1 VRPLASF
8 DLGLLR
14 TGNWLWYAEGVEERN
29 LDTWEEFEREV
40 KETRRADSE
49 FPLLFRGQANACWT
63 LGPTLERK
71 QDRMLFRDYYRM
83 IDRIHPQI
91 ETLVGPL
98 WPIPKYP
105 EVEQLVKD
113 YYKFSLAFDS
123 GNKPA
128 YAYMAYLRH
137 HGFPSPLLDWTRSSA
152 VAAFFAFRPTESE
165 SNERVA
171 IFVFSE
177 RPFTVQGNRMP
188 VVVRYGPYVK
198 THRRHVLQQSDYTL
212 CFNFDDECRF
222 ERYDKV
228 FDEGHRQQGICR
240 KFTIPASE
248 RKKVL
253 KLLDEFNV
261 NAFSLFGSEESLME
275 TLSLREFSLDS
286 K

>member
-1 VRPLASF
+1 M
-8 DLGLLR
+8 
-14 TGNWLWYAEGVEERN
+14 EERN

-40 KETRRADSE
+40 KEIRRARADSE
-49 FPLLFRGQANACWT
+49 FPLLFRGQANACWS
-63 LGPTLERK
+63 LSPTLERK
-71 QDRMLFRDYYRM
+71 RDRMLFRDYYRV

-91 ETLVGPL
+91 ETLVGTL
-98 WPIPKYP
+98 WPIPTYP

-113 YYKFSLAFDS
+113 YDKFSLAFDS

-137 HGFPSPLLDWTRSSA
+137 HGFPSPLLDWTRSSML
-152 VAAFFAFRPTESE
+152 AAFFAFRPTEVE

-177 RPFTVQGNRMP
+177 RRLTLHGNRMP

-198 THRRHVLQQSDYTL
+198 TDRRHVLQQSDYTL

-228 FDEGHRQQGICR
+228 FDEGHRQQGICW
-240 KFTIPASE
+240 KFTLPASE
-248 RKKVL
+248 RLKVL
-253 KLLDEFNV
+253 KLLDESNV

-275 TLSLREFSLDS
+275 TLAVREFLLRENKFGVAQC
-286 K
+286 